1 MAFSGDILVSFKAEH
16 LGRVEV
22 EAEMES
28 ESFISLC
35 KLKCSE

>member
-1 MAFSGDILVSFKAEH
+1 MAFSGNILVSFQAEH

-35 KLKCSE
+35 SVN